1 MRMPKLQMSPPWLAG
16 IYSDRDAEYID
27 AVQPGLLLRI
37 RRGRMIWFVRY
48 LFDGSARRYRIGQ
61 HPAVG
66 LSAARKLASVVRGR
80 VAAGDDPQS
89 EKRAKREA
97 ARRRRL
103 GATVGGALA
112 TWLRDEKLGPLA
124 RWKDGLEGG
133 SAQASLWHL
142 RRLDRMLGKK
152 LLSDITPKDIERA
165 LLPKHAPATRN
176 RALCAFRGLF
186 AWAVR
191 QGVLE
196 KDPTA
201 GMPKEHETARTR
213 VLSDEEIR
221 TLINGFDQT
230 RYGRA
235 LRLLFLTA
243 LRRDE
248 VLGLKWSWIDLE
260 RGVLTIPPSAEK
272 SGRVREE
279 LRRTG
284 LPPQA
289 AALLGEQRAALF
301 GEGIRSEYVFATS
314 TGERPH
320 PDSLK
325 PILYQLRG
333 RRSNGWPPS
342 QDKRAK
348 QRNAVLPDDVNI
360 HDIRRTVADALL
372 NRIGAQPWI
381 VDHVVLGH
389 ARPKL
394 LRTYL
399 PTLPL
404 GEAREALQRW
414 ADELE
419 RILGSGGGITGSD
432 AYRSPEAG
440 TSSSR
445 AQPTLDFAVP

>member
-1 MRMPKLQMSPPWLAG
+1 MG
-16 IYSDRDAEYID
+16 E
-27 AVQPGLLLRI
+27 
-37 RRGRMIWFVRY
+37 
-48 LFDGSARRYRIGQ
+48 
-61 HPAVG
+61 
-66 LSAARKLASVVRGR
+66 SV
-80 VAAGDDPQS
+80 S
-89 EKRAKREA
+89 
-97 ARRRRL
+97 
-103 GATVGGALA
+103 GALA
-112 TWLRDEKLGPLA
+112 SWLRDEKLGPLA

-152 LLSDITPKDIERA
+152 LLSDITPKDVERA

-186 AWAVR
+186 GWAVR
-191 QGVLE
+191 QGLLE
-196 KDPTA
+196 KDPTS
-201 GMPKEHETARTR
+201 GMRKERETARTR

-221 TLINGFDQT
+221 TLITGFDQT

-248 VLGLKWSWIDLE
+248 VLGLEWSWIDLE
-260 RGVLTIPPSAEK
+260 RGVLTIPPGAEK
-272 SGRVREE
+272 TGRVRDE
-279 LRRTG
+279 LRRTA

-289 AALLGEQRAALF
+289 VALLAEQRSALF
-301 GEGIRSEYVFATS
+301 AEGIRSEYVFATN

-325 PILYQLRG
+325 PILYRLRG

-342 QDKRAK
+342 KDKRAK

-372 NRIGAQPWI
+372 NRTGAPPWI

-394 LRTYL
+394 LRTYM

-404 GEAREALQRW
+404 GEARDALQKW
-414 ADELE
+414 GEEID
-419 RILGSGGGITGSD
+419 RILGVAVNAQGQD
-432 AYRSPEAG
+432 A
-440 TSSSR
+440 
-445 AQPTLDFAVP
+445 AVSVGVP

>member
-1 MRMPKLQMSPPWLAG
+1 M
-16 IYSDRDAEYID
+16 
-27 AVQPGLLLRI
+27 V
-37 RRGRMIWFVRY
+37 WFVRY
-48 LFDGSARRYRIGQ
+48 LFDGSARRYRIGP
-61 HPAVG
+61 HPAVR

-80 VAAGDDPQS
+80 VAAGDGPQS

-112 TWLRDEKLGPLA
+112 TWLRDEKLGPLG
-124 RWKDGLEGG
+124 RWKGGLEGG

-142 RRLDRMLGKK
+142 RRLDRILGKK
-152 LLSDITPKDIERA
+152 LLSDITPKDIERV
-165 LLPKHAPATRN
+165 LPPSHAPAPRN
-176 RALCAFRGLF
+176 RALCAFRGLLG
-186 AWAVR
+186 WAVR
-191 QGVLE
+191 QGLLE
-196 KDPTA
+196 KDPTF

-221 TLINGFDQT
+221 TLITGFDQT

-272 SGRVREE
+272 TGRVRDE

-289 AALLGEQRAALF
+289 VALLAEQRSALF
-301 GEGIRSEYVFATS
+301 AEGIRSEYVFATS

-325 PILYQLRG
+325 PILYRLRD

-342 QDKRAK
+342 KDKRAK
-348 QRNAVLPDDVNI
+348 QRNAVLPE
-360 HDIRRTVADALL
+360 
-372 NRIGAQPWI
+372 
-381 VDHVVLGH
+381 
-389 ARPKL
+389 ARPAM
-394 LRTYL
+394 RWSS
-399 PTLPL
+399 
-404 GEAREALQRW
+404 GE
-414 ADELE
+414 
-419 RILGSGGGITGSD
+419 GS
-432 AYRSPEAG
+432 SPR
-440 TSSSR
+440 SSR
-445 AQPTLDFAVP
+445 QHLTSDEPERYAMALAKSAKPSARLKRWPDRRGCLSFRR

>member
-1 MRMPKLQMSPPWLAG
+1 
-16 IYSDRDAEYID
+16 
-27 AVQPGLLLRI
+27 
-37 RRGRMIWFVRY
+37 
-48 LFDGSARRYRIGQ
+48 
-61 HPAVG
+61 
-66 LSAARKLASVVRGR
+66 
-80 VAAGDDPQS
+80 
-89 EKRAKREA
+89 
-97 ARRRRL
+97 
-103 GATVGGALA
+103 
-112 TWLRDEKLGPLA
+112 
-124 RWKDGLEGG
+124 
-133 SAQASLWHL
+133 
-142 RRLDRMLGKK
+142 
-152 LLSDITPKDIERA
+152 
-165 LLPKHAPATRN
+165 
-176 RALCAFRGLF
+176 
-186 AWAVR
+186 
-191 QGVLE
+191 
-196 KDPTA
+196 
-201 GMPKEHETARTR
+201 MPKEHETARTR

-289 AALLGEQRAALF
+289 VALLAEQRAALF
-301 GEGIRSEYVFATS
+301 AEGIRSEYVFATS

-325 PILYQLRG
+325 PILYRLRG

-342 QDKRAK
+342 KDKRAK

-372 NRIGAQPWI
+372 NRIGAPPWI

-389 ARPKL
+389 ARPKP
-394 LRTYL
+394 LRTYM

-404 GEAREALQRW
+404 GEARDALQKW
-414 ADELE
+414 GEE
-419 RILGSGGGITGSD
+419 IVRILGADVGARGVELARGAD
-432 AYRSPEAG
+432 R
-440 TSSSR
+440 
-445 AQPTLDFAVP
+445 